1 MNSIV
6 RGILAATALTLV
18 AGSVAL
24 ADTPT
29 KTGKTTPAKATHTA
43 GMSELKPG
51 KSSQSNMMSGSHKN
65 MVASNST
72 SSKKTNGGYTNT
84 SNELGGNAKK

>member
-1 MNSIV
+1 MNSIA

-29 KTGKTTPAKATHTA
+29 KTGATTPAKATHTA

-65 MVASNST
+65 MVASTS

-84 SNELGGNAKK
+84 GNELAGNAKK